1 MEIGRTESD
10 AEQSKVYCR
19 RAPKSTKMAE
29 KSGFFANPC
38 FCCTLGRQPSTML
51 TAMRHRS
58 IYLAA
63 TLGIFLTIPIL
74 AQTGQKRPDAP
85 QLAPY
90 VPTPA
95 EVVERML
102 QLGQVG
108 KGDVLYDLGCGDGR
122 IPITAAKR
130 FGTRGVG
137 VDIDPQRIAEANAN
151 AKKEGVSHLVTFKLQ
166 DAMTTDVSEATVVTL
181 YLLSASNLKLRPM
194 LTKQLKPGAR
204 IVSHAFS
211 MGDWQ
216 PDKVDTFID
225 TSGTTRTLYLWKA
238 DGKVRP

>member
-1 MEIGRTESD
+1 
-10 AEQSKVYCR
+10 
-19 RAPKSTKMAE
+19 
-29 KSGFFANPC
+29 
-38 FCCTLGRQPSTML
+38 ML
-51 TAMRHRS
+51 TVMRDRTLHV
-58 IYLAA
+58 AA
-63 TLGIFLTIPIL
+63 VLTIFLALPL
-74 AQTGQKRPDAP
+74 AGQTVQKRPDAP

-90 VPTPA
+90 VPTPS

-108 KGDVLYDLGCGDGR
+108 KNDVIYDLGCGDGR
-122 IPITAAKR
+122 IPIAAAKR
-130 FGTRGVG
+130 FGARGVG

-151 AKKEGVSHLVTFKLQ
+151 AKKEGVTQLVSFKLQ
-166 DAMTTDVSEATVVTL
+166 DALTTDVSEATVVTL
-181 YLLSASNLKLRPM
+181 YLLSASNLKLRPI
-194 LTKQLKPGAR
+194 LTKQLRPGAR

-216 PDKVDTFID
+216 PDKVDTFVD

>member
-1 MEIGRTESD
+1 
-10 AEQSKVYCR
+10 
-19 RAPKSTKMAE
+19 
-29 KSGFFANPC
+29 
-38 FCCTLGRQPSTML
+38 ML
-51 TAMRHRS
+51 TAMLQRA
-58 IYLAA
+58 LPLGVFLGLLL
-63 TLGIFLTIPIL
+63 TLPAVG
-74 AQTGQKRPDAP
+74 QTGQKRPDAP

-90 VPTPA
+90 VPTPI

-130 FGTRGVG
+130 FGARGVG
-137 VDIDPQRIAEANAN
+137 VDIDPERIAEANAN
-151 AKKEGVSHLVTFKLQ
+151 AKKEGVAHLVTFKLQ
-166 DAMTTDVSEATVVTL
+166 DAMTTEVSEATVVTL

-216 PDKVDTFID
+216 PDKVDTFVD

>member
-1 MEIGRTESD
+1 
-10 AEQSKVYCR
+10 
-19 RAPKSTKMAE
+19 
-29 KSGFFANPC
+29 
-38 FCCTLGRQPSTML
+38 ML
-51 TAMRHRS
+51 THMRLRPLMMVIGVS
-58 IYLAA
+58 LCL
-63 TLGIFLTIPIL
+63 TLPLL

-95 EVVERML
+95 EVVDRML
-102 QLGQVG
+102 QLGQVT
-108 KGDVLYDLGCGDGR
+108 KKDMLFDLGCGDGR

-151 AKKEGVSHLVTFKLQ
+151 AKKEGVSHLVTFRLQ
-166 DAMTTDVSEATVVTL
+166 DALTTDVSEATVVTL
-181 YLLSASNLKLRPM
+181 YLLSASNLKLRPI
-194 LTKQLKPGAR
+194 LTRQLKPGAR

-216 PDKVDTFID
+216 PDKVDTFVD